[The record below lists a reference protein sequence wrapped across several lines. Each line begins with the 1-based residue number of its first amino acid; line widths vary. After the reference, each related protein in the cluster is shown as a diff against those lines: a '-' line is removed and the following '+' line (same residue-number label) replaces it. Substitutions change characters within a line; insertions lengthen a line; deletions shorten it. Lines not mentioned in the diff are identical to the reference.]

1 MMKWVQVKL
10 TFCFFVL
17 QKINAKNAFGL
28 HLIDYMQD
36 LIKTVKEGDMTNF
49 QVRRT
54 VTQHSPFHLV
64 SGKIYQLL
72 PHLLPREMASNC

>member
-1 MMKWVQVKL
+1 
-10 TFCFFVL
+10 
-17 QKINAKNAFGL
+17 
-28 HLIDYMQD
+28 MQD

-72 PHLLPREMASNC
+72 PRLLPPEMALNC